1 MSTGQKVFGRV
12 ARALI
17 AAVAGGMLAVAG
29 GVSVA
34 VAGASEGGALDGRY
48 VALGDSVPFG
58 YSPLL
63 EDPWIPARFVGYPEL
78 LQRRTALTTTNL
90 ACPGQTAQAVVSRTA
105 VDNGCFDARRA
116 ARDAGFELLHTTY
129 SGTQLKAA
137 LEAVQ
142 SSKPPS
148 LITIQ
153 AGGNEV
159 VLCLSGRT
167 PGRCLDDALP
177 KVTESL
183 RQAATR
189 LGGGHLRVRVL
200 LVGYYLVPGLEA
212 QLGRLNRAIERAAR
226 EAHVS
231 FVDTAQP
238 FDRYARQHHGD
249 LCTTGLLIVLP
260 DGSCDL
266 HPTRIGHGLIAN
278 AVVAAAKAWP
288 SSSIDW
294 IRFTTVGAPG

>member
-1 MSTGQKVFGRV
+1 M
-12 ARALI
+12 RAWL
-17 AAVAGGMLAVAG
+17 AAVAAGLIAVAG
-29 GVSVA
+29 GVSGG
-34 VAGASEGGALDGRY
+34 VAGASDARALEGGY

-63 EDPWIPARFVGYPEL
+63 EDPWVPARFVGYPEL
-78 LQRRTALTTTNL
+78 IGRRTALTTTNL
-90 ACPGQTAQAVVSRTA
+90 ACPGQTAQAVISRTA

-116 ARDAGFELLHTTY
+116 ARDAGLELLHKDY

-137 LEAVQ
+137 LDAVH
-142 SSKPPS
+142 SSRPPS

-153 AGGNEV
+153 AGGNELS
-159 VLCLSGRT
+159 LCLGGRA

-183 RQAATR
+183 RQAAVR
-189 LGGGHLRVRVL
+189 LSAGHAPVRVI
-200 LVGYYLVPGLEA
+200 LVGYHLVPGLEA
-212 QLGRLNRAIERAAR
+212 QISRLNRAIERAAR

-231 FVDTAQP
+231 FVDTAGP
-238 FDRYARQHHGD
+238 FDRYARRHHGD

-266 HPTRIGHGLIAN
+266 HPTRTGQGLIAS
-278 AVVAAAKAWP
+278 AVLAAA
-288 SSSIDW
+288 
-294 IRFTTVGAPG
+294 RQ